1 MGKINCPPGTYNYV
15 DGSDSAADCWE
26 CPPGFFCPTNAADV
40 TKKVQPCPAGYYC
53 FAGVTAGTICPKG
66 FYCPEGS
73 NMPIPCPRGYYG
85 SSTGLSA
92 PTCSGFCAAGFYC
105 DMVEDLTTYY
115 TSTHIVGSFPCV
127 NHRVVS
133 ITDHH
138 CVTGSTSNNMF
149 QCSKGYYCPEGSTI
163 ETACPIGTYN
173 SFVGKSSLSDCLDCP
188 AGKYCYSSALITPTE
203 NCQQGYYCPAGSDE
217 STQLACPAGY
227 YCPSGA
233 ADKTPCPAGTYQ
245 MNEVQWNCN

>member
-1 MGKINCPPGTYNYV
+1 
-15 DGSDSAADCWE
+15 
-26 CPPGFFCPTNAADV
+26 
-40 TKKVQPCPAGYYC
+40 
-53 FAGVTAGTICPKG
+53 
-66 FYCPEGS
+66 
-73 NMPIPCPRGYYG
+73 MPIPCPRGYYG
-85 SSTGLSA
+85 STTGLSA
-92 PTCSGFCAAGFYC
+92 ATCSGFCAAGYYC

-115 TSTHIVGSFPCV
+115 TSTHIVNSFPCV

-173 SFVGKSSLSDCLDCP
+173 SLTGRSSLSDCLDCP
-188 AGKYCYSSALITPTE
+188 AGKYCFSSALISPTE
-203 NCQQGYYCPAGSDE
+203 DCKQGYYCPAGSDE
-217 STQLACPAGY
+217 STAIPCPAGY

-245 MNEVQWNCN
+245 MNEVQWNCDQCPRGWYCPDIAMTIPLICETGYYCDQNGLIAMTKCPEGSWSHISGLTDISLCMMCPFGKYCTL